1 MFPALAPTTPSWR
14 RAGVI
19 AGLGIVGVLSLL
31 ASTVLPPEAASQT
44 GLPEPALRVLVLIQP
59 LALVIGAAILGDRL
73 TRTTWLQAPFLS
85 RSGNVPLRGAVTDAL
100 IGALVV
106 GGVLVAYTWF
116 TTEVAPV
123 TLVPGTSLSLV
134 TAVLYGGLTEE
145 VLMRWGLMSLVVW
158 LLVKVARRR
167 NTEAPSTGIIVT
179 AIGVSALVFAVLHL
193 PALIALGN
201 AGGAVIAAAM
211 TANVL
216 AGLVFG
222 ALFARRGIESAMMAH
237 GGAHVVGG
245 ALSALFLTAS

>member
-1 MFPALAPTTPSWR
+1 MFPALAPATPSWR
-14 RAGVI
+14 RAGAI

-31 ASTVLPPEAASQT
+31 ASTVLPPDAASQA
-44 GLPEPALRVLVLIQP
+44 GLPEPMLRVLILIQP

-73 TRTTWLQAPFLS
+73 TRTTWLQAPFLA
-85 RSGNVPLRGAVTDAL
+85 RSGTVPVRGAVTDAV

-123 TLVPGTSLSLV
+123 TLVPGTSLSLI

-167 NTEAPSTGIIVT
+167 STEAPSTGIIVT
-179 AIGVSALVFAVLHL
+179 AIAVTALAFAILHL
-193 PALIALGN
+193 PALIALGD
-201 AGGAVIAAAM
+201 ADAAVITAAM
-211 TANVL
+211 TANVV
-216 AGLVFG
+216 AGLIFG
-222 ALFARRGIESAMMAH
+222 ALFARRGIESAMVAH
-237 GGAHVVGG
+237 GGAHLVG
-245 ALSALFLTAS
+245 AAVTSLLSIGT